1 MLGVKTEGQKQGAK
15 VRKLEQSEV
24 LMVNIG
30 STATGARVVAVK
42 ADMARLQL
50 TTPACT
56 EINEKLRCLDVLKSI
71 GV

>member
-1 MLGVKTEGQKQGAK
+1 MGVKTEGQKQGAK
-15 VRKLEQSEV
+15 VRKLEVGEV

-30 STATGARVVAVK
+30 STATGARVVAVR

-50 TTPACT
+50 TSQHVP
-56 EINEKLRCLDVLKSI
+56 KSMRRLPCLDVSRST